1 MSARAFL
8 IGAIL
13 AACAVP
19 PQVGL
24 AQGFTSLHPEEAY
37 PDPTGPVTAD
47 EYTDFIRTVQ
57 ERLRSLGFDA
67 GPANGDFGAKTQTAL
82 GQFQLS
88 RMLPASGSLD
98 DETLAELGVSRQT
111 AEASAGGTQPSGEA
125 PPPQVPPDTP
135 GT

>member
-1 MSARAFL
+1 VSARAFL
-8 IGAIL
+8 VGAIL
-13 AACAVP
+13 SACSVQPLAAH
-19 PQVGL
+19 

-37 PDPTGPVTAD
+37 PDPTGPVSAD
-47 EYTDFIRTVQ
+47 EYTDFIRAVQ

-82 GQFQLS
+82 AQFQLS
-88 RMLPASGSLD
+88 RTLPASGSLD
-98 DETLAELGVSRQT
+98 DETLAELGVRREP

-125 PPPQVPPDTP
+125 PPPQLPQEPS